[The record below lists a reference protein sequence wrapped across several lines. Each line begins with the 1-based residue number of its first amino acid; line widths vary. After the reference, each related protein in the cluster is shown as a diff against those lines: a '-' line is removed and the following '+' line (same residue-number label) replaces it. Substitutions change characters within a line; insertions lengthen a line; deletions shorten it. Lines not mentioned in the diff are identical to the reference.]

1 MTAAPGRGQRPIRIG
16 NCSGF
21 YGDRASAMA
30 DMARAGGIDVLT
42 GDYLAEVTMLILG
55 KARAKDP
62 TKGYAA
68 TFLQHLDAALEH
80 LVANRIRLVV
90 NAGGLNPGGLAAAT
104 RDLIARRGH
113 ELRVSHVDG
122 DDVFGRLDALQQAG
136 HALAHLTSG
145 EPLTSWPHQPLTA
158 NAYLGGFGIARALDN
173 GADIVITGR
182 VADASLVVGAAAWWW
197 SWTPHDY
204 DALAGAVCA
213 GHVIECGAQAT
224 GGNFS
229 GFRSIA
235 DLTEPGFPIAEIAA
249 DGSSVITKNPGTG
262 GAVTTDTVTAQL
274 LYEIGEPA
282 YLNPDVITHLDTA
295 TLSDLGDDRVEIHG
309 VRGSPPPPT
318 TKVAITGIGGWEN
331 SVVLALT
338 GTDLDAKAALV
349 ERSVRRYAE
358 SVDGIDA
365 VALDRIGRA
374 QHDPDTQDAATE
386 LLRIAVQGTE
396 QAAGRAFSS
405 RMVELALSSYPGLYA
420 LGPPQPGSAFGVYW
434 PALLDQSMLDHTVHH
449 HDGTT
454 EIDRPAT
461 APDAAGAVD
470 AADAAAGAGGADTVD
485 RRARRRLAG
494 RARACPLR
502 RQGRRR
508 QPRCLGPRPRTRG
521 SGSSRPS
528 PSTSSDACFPKHAQ
542 LRDHALRA
550 PQPRRRQLRDPRT
563 ARDRR
568 HLDAAA
574 RRAGQG
580 ARRMAARPHHQGA
593 PPPRRRVVRRRDC
606 GPKHDRRVEVRS
618 ASAVGSRGAAMCRR
632 RRGGDDSRAAVTA
645 SLRRV
650 EARCHPCPQEP
661 EPARLSASIRASWAS
676 STAYSASSTAQ

>member
-1 MTAAPGRGQRPIRIG
+1 MTAAPGRGQRPIRVG

-30 DMARAGGIDVLT
+30 EMARAGGIDVLT

-68 TFLQHLDAALEH
+68 TFLLHLAAALEH

-104 RDLIARRGH
+104 RDLIARHGH
-113 ELRVSHVDG
+113 ELRVAHVDG
-122 DDVFGRLDALQQAG
+122 DDVFERLDALQQAG
-136 HALAHLTSG
+136 RPLAHLTSG

-182 VADASLVVGAAAWWW
+182 VADASLVVGAAAWWG

-249 DGSSVITKNPGTG
+249 DGSSVITKNPGT
-262 GAVTTDTVTAQL
+262 
-274 LYEIGEPA
+274 
-282 YLNPDVITHLDTA
+282 
-295 TLSDLGDDRVEIHG
+295 
-309 VRGSPPPPT
+309 
-318 TKVAITGIGGWEN
+318 KVAITGIGGWEN
-331 SVVLALT
+331 SVVFALT

-365 VALDRIGRA
+365 IAFDRIGRA

-434 PALLDQSMLDHTVHH
+434 PGLLDQSMLEHTVHH

-454 EIDRPAT
+454 EIVVPAT
-461 APDAAGAVD
+461 APDAEGTVMPPAEPSLAASAPPSDELVVVPLGELVHARSGDKGGDANLGVWVRERAAGEWLQSTLTVDELRRLLPETRQLAISRYELPSLGAVNFVIRGLLGT
-470 AADAAAGAGGADTVD
+470 GATSTLRLDSQAKALGEWLRSRSTKVP
-485 RRARRRLAG
+485 RAL
-494 RARACPLR
+494 
-502 RQGRRR
+502 
-508 QPRCLGPRPRTRG
+508 
-521 SGSSRPS
+521 
-528 PSTSSDACFPKHAQ
+528 
-542 LRDHALRA
+542 
-550 PQPRRRQLRDPRT
+550 
-563 ARDRR
+563 
-568 HLDAAA
+568 
-574 RRAGQG
+574 
-580 ARRMAARPHHQGA
+580 
-593 PPPRRRVVRRRDC
+593 
-606 GPKHDRRVEVRS
+606 
-618 ASAVGSRGAAMCRR
+618 
-632 RRGGDDSRAAVTA
+632 
-645 SLRRV
+645 V
-650 EARCHPCPQEP
+650 EAATGR
-661 EPARLSASIRASWAS
+661 SV
-676 STAYSASSTAQ
+676 

>member
-1 MTAAPGRGQRPIRIG
+1 MTAAPARGQRPIRVG
-16 NCSGF
+16 NSSGF
-21 YGDRASAMA
+21 YGDRATAMA

-68 TFLQHLDAALEH
+68 TFLPHLDAALEH

-90 NAGGLNPGGLAAAT
+90 NAGGLNPGGLADAT
-104 RDLIARRGH
+104 RDLIARHGH

-136 HALAHLTSG
+136 HPLTHLTSG
-145 EPLTSWPHQPLTA
+145 EPLTSWPDQPLTA

-229 GFRSIA
+229 GFGSIA
-235 DLTEPGFPIAEIAA
+235 DLTEPGFPIAEIAR

-262 GAVTTDTVTAQL
+262 GAVTKDTVTAQL
-274 LYEIGEPA
+274 LYEIAEPA
-282 YLNPDVITHLDTA
+282 YLNPDVITHLDAA
-295 TLSDLGDDRVEIHG
+295 TLSDLGDDHVEIHG

-331 SVVLALT
+331 SVVFALT
-338 GTDLDAKAALV
+338 GTDLDAKATLV

-365 VALDRIGRA
+365 VAIDRIGRA
-374 QHDPDTQDAATE
+374 QHDPDSQDAATE
-386 LLRIAVQGTE
+386 LVRIAVQGTE
-396 QAAGRAFSS
+396 KAAGRAFSS

-434 PALLDQSMLDHTVHH
+434 PALLDQSMLEHTVHH

-454 EIDRPAT
+454 EIVVPAT
-461 APDAAGAVD
+461 PPDAESAV
-470 AADAAAGAGGADTVD
+470 
-485 RRARRRLAG
+485 
-494 RARACPLR
+494 
-502 RQGRRR
+502 
-508 QPRCLGPRPRTRG
+508 
-521 SGSSRPS
+521 
-528 PSTSSDACFPKHAQ
+528 
-542 LRDHALRA
+542 
-550 PQPRRRQLRDPRT
+550 
-563 ARDRR
+563 
-568 HLDAAA
+568 
-574 RRAGQG
+574 
-580 ARRMAARPHHQGA
+580 A
-593 PPPRRRVVRRRDC
+593 PPAEPSLA
-606 GPKHDRRVEVRS
+606 PS
-618 ASAVGSRGAAMCRR
+618 ASASAPCSDELVVVSLGELVHARSGDK
-632 RRGGDDSRAAVTA
+632 GGDANLGVWVRDPAFEEWLQSTLTVDE
-645 SLRRV
+645 LRRLLPETRQLAISRYELPNLGAVNFVLRGLLGTGATSTLRLDSQAKALGEWLRSRSISVPRALV
-650 EARCHPCPQEP
+650 EAATGR
-661 EPARLSASIRASWAS
+661 SV
-676 STAYSASSTAQ
+676 

>member
-68 TFLQHLDAALEH
+68 TFLPHLDAALEH

-104 RDLIARRGH
+104 RDLIARHGH

-136 HALAHLTSG
+136 HPLAHLTSG

-182 VADASLVVGAAAWWW
+182 VADASVVVGAAAWWW

-282 YLNPDVITHLDTA
+282 YLNSDVITHLDTA

-331 SVVLALT
+331 SAVLALT

-349 ERSVRRYAE
+349 ERSVRRYAD

-374 QHDPDTQDAATE
+374 QHDPDSQDAATE

-434 PALLDQSMLDHTVHH
+434 PALLDQSIARAHRPPPRRHHRDHRPRHGTRRRGCGGAARRTVRWRRRRRHRRA
-449 HDGTT
+449 TSWSSS
-454 EIDRPAT
+454 RSVSSCMPAPAT
-461 APDAAGAVD
+461 KAATRTSVSGYA
-470 AADAAAGAGGADTVD
+470 T
-485 RRARRRLAG
+485 
-494 RARACPLR
+494 
-502 RQGRRR
+502 
-508 QPRCLGPRPRTRG
+508 GPHGTG
-521 SGSSRPS
+521 SRRPS
-528 PSTSSDACFPKHAQ
+528 PSTSSDACFPKHASS
-542 LRDHALRA
+542 RSRA
-550 PQPRRRQLRDPRT
+550 TSSPTWAPSTSCSEDCSEPAPPRPCASTRKPRRSANGCAHAASRCRALLWRPQLVGACDMDPRIRT
-563 ARDRR
+563 RS
-568 HLDAAA
+568 
-574 RRAGQG
+574 RAV
-580 ARRMAARPHHQGA
+580 
-593 PPPRRRVVRRRDC
+593 RRV
-606 GPKHDRRVEVRS
+606 S
-618 ASAVGSRGAAMCRR
+618 
-632 RRGGDDSRAAVTA
+632 
-645 SLRRV
+645 
-650 EARCHPCPQEP
+650 
-661 EPARLSASIRASWAS
+661 
-676 STAYSASSTAQ
+676 